1 MISEELSGMRR
12 EIGQARDLMRDA
24 VEKLLLS
31 FTAISQAAEAANL
44 DEAALARM
52 QREVGVVVTVLQ
64 FQDMVDQIL
73 GHVLKR
79 VDAIEAA
86 GEGGDGGA
94 AGPTKAKPVEGRH
107 MDAGDVELF

>member
-1 MISEELSGMRR
+1 MRR

-31 FTAISQAAEAANL
+31 FTAIAQAAEAADL
-44 DEAALARM
+44 EKAALARL

-79 VDAIEAA
+79 VDALQA
-86 GEGGDGGA
+86 EGGADADA
-94 AGPTKAKPVEGRH
+94 AAAPTKARPVEGRH
-107 MDAGDVELF
+107 MEAGDVELF